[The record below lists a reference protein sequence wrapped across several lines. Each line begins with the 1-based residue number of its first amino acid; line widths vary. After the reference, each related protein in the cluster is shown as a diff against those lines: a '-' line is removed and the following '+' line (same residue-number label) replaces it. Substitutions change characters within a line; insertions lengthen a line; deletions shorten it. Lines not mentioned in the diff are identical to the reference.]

1 MIEEALANAGLTIDD
16 VDHLLLHQAN
26 IRIMEIVAKR
36 LGISM
41 DKVIR
46 NLPCVCVGLGMG
58 VCACASCA
66 CTSAGVCMSLCAC
79 GLMSYVTL
87 EPLSM
92 IETGLGFWMVAGG
105 PAGGWLVILSFFR
118 ATTHRVW

>member
-46 NLPCVCVGLGMG
+46 NLPCVRVGLGMG
-58 VCACASCA
+58 VCACCAFASCA
-66 CTSAGVCMSLCAC
+66 CVFKHM
-79 GLMSYVTL
+79 Y
-87 EPLSM
+87 
-92 IETGLGFWMVAGG
+92 
-105 PAGGWLVILSFFR
+105 
-118 ATTHRVW
+118 THS